1 VKFVTTVQTIEVYSR
16 HRLADDLQ
24 TAAVTAPWA
33 PVPWTVLALA
43 EAAVRGGL
51 AAFSAEDARRRG
63 VPWLDLARDRPL
75 ARRLLPMVDDFARQ
89 GFVPAGLAGRVTPA
103 EATAR
108 WQALGAFYRQHG
120 HFLATNGPYRLKS
133 WGDDGVVLEVFRD
146 LSYPLGVGS
155 YDRYALPRR
164 AHVARVETRE
174 GRLLVHVDVETVRKF
189 QREYEITTRPLR
201 DAGVDTPTPVCRYVA
216 VGADGAVKRAGP
228 LAYAGGGAFAVEP
241 APALPAGTYT
251 VAVGC
256 HVEPHGPSPE
266 PRLLTYR
273 VGTP

>member
-1 VKFVTTVQTIEVYSR
+1 
-16 HRLADDLQ
+16 
-24 TAAVTAPWA
+24 
-33 PVPWTVLALA
+33 
-43 EAAVRGGL
+43 
-51 AAFSAEDARRRG
+51 
-63 VPWLDLARDRPL
+63 
-75 ARRLLPMVDDFARQ
+75 
-89 GFVPAGLAGRVTPA
+89 
-103 EATAR
+103 
-108 WQALGAFYRQHG
+108 
-120 HFLATNGPYRLKS
+120 
-133 WGDDGVVLEVFRD
+133 
-146 LSYPLGVGS
+146 
-155 YDRYALPRR
+155 
-164 AHVARVETRE
+164 VETRE
-174 GRLLVHVDVETVRKF
+174 GRLLVHVDVETIRKF

-241 APALPAGTYT
+241 APALPVGTYT